1 PQRHAD
7 RGAPDAHAQLP
18 RVCAAPGRH
27 DWRHP
32 EKAGPTAAVAT
43 ALALASGREDRMDEI
58 DKLLQQIRA
67 NGDEV
72 WIAGAAP
79 DKAVARLERALGVQ
93 LPPSYRDFLTRFGA
107 MTVAGSPIS
116 GIPDGEPLGEGT
128 GWLYGDT
135 LQFR

>member
-1 PQRHAD
+1 
-7 RGAPDAHAQLP
+7 
-18 RVCAAPGRH
+18 
-27 DWRHP
+27 
-32 EKAGPTAAVAT
+32 
-43 ALALASGREDRMDEI
+43 MDEI

-135 LQFR
+135 LQFRDEWQLPEHLLVVQPDEDAGCESRWESGRN